1 MKLAEAM
8 AKIQR
13 LEIENT
19 ELKQTNENLIKEQ
32 NEFQDALIQ
41 KVQEIKKL
49 GPFKRFLA
57 YGRLLWDLITTIEQ
71 AVSKANENKNK

>member
-41 KVQEIKKL
+41 KVQEIK
-49 GPFKRFLA
+49 
-57 YGRLLWDLITTIEQ
+57 
-71 AVSKANENKNK
+71 N

>member
-1 MKLAEAM
+1 MNL
-8 AKIQR
+8 IQAQQR
-13 LEIENT
+13 IQHLEIENVN
-19 ELKQTNENLIKEQ
+19 LKESNKKLIEEQ
-32 NEFQDALIQ
+32 KQFQDALIA

-71 AVSKANENKNK
+71 AISKAQANK

>member
-32 NEFQDALIQ
+32 NEFQNALIQ

-57 YGRLLWDLITTIEQ
+57 YGRLLWDLISTIEK
-71 AVSKANENKNK
+71 AISKANENK

>member
-71 AVSKANENKNK
+71 AISKANENK